1 MLAGLRAVQVKAYC
15 QSGGSVVAMMPSG
28 MWAGCG
34 ESLHASASDGNH
46 CVYYYNQLYD
56 PSTASLRTI
65 SKPAMSD
72 GAGTKKRQCQIKS
85 SQNAQ
90 TFDCYLVTPGP
101 NTTEHCPA
109 ADCGTNASTGLALS
123 APFYGLR
130 EQRQLSLLDLAATS
144 GLSYRHLIDAEHGSV
159 NVSVLWLRTL
169 ANALDLPLTELLD
182 VRT

>member
-130 EQRQLSLLDLAATS
+130 EQRQL
-144 GLSYRHLIDAEHGSV
+144 HF
-159 NVSVLWLRTL
+159 
-169 ANALDLPLTELLD
+169 
-182 VRT
+182 